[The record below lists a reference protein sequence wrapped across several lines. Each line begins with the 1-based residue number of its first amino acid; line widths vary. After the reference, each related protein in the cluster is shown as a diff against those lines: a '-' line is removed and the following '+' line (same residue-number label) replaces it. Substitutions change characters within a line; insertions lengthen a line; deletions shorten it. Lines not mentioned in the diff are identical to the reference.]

1 MTTAIVLTGAQ
12 LSQLAMIARNAL
24 PNESCAFL
32 LGDGN
37 ELKVS
42 EVMPMDNSDRSAFSF
57 TIASDDVLAAYRDAE
72 SRGLQVIG
80 IFHSHPGKP
89 VPSST
94 DRKFMGLNPVVWI
107 IYSTTENRFGAF
119 LMGDTV
125 EHVRIDIRE

>member
-1 MTTAIVLTGAQ
+1 MTTAIVLTNAQ
-12 LSQLAMIARNAL
+12 LIQLASIAKSTL

-37 ELKVS
+37 ELEVA
-42 EVMPMDNSDRSAFSF
+42 EVMPMNNSDRSAFSF
-57 TIASDDVLAAYRDAE
+57 TIAPDDVLAAYTNAE

-94 DRKFMGLNPVVWI
+94 DRKFMELNPVVWL
-107 IYSTTENRFGAF
+107 IYSTTENRFEAF
-119 LMGDTV
+119 LIGDTL
-125 EHVRIDIRE
+125 EHVQIDIRE

>member
-1 MTTAIVLTGAQ
+1 
-12 LSQLAMIARNAL
+12 
-24 PNESCAFL
+24 
-32 LGDGN
+32 
-37 ELKVS
+37 
-42 EVMPMDNSDRSAFSF
+42 
-57 TIASDDVLAAYRDAE
+57 VLAAYRDAE